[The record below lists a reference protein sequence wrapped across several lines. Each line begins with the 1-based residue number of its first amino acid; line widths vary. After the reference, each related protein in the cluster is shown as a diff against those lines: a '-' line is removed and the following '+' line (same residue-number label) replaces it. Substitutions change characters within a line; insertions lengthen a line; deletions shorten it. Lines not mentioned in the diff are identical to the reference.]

1 MRPVKDIVL
10 IGPMGS
16 GKSTVAQALAQHS
29 GTPLVDLDQH
39 IEATAGMRIAD
50 IFAREGEAGFRA
62 REHAALKEALAQGRV
77 VATGGGVVLAPENRA
92 LLRDTVC
99 VWLDAPIETLAA
111 RLREEAA
118 HRPLLQGT
126 DVAEKLAALDAV
138 RRPLYAEVAQLHI
151 DTHGASLDEI
161 AARISAALAV
171 LQ

>member
-16 GKSTVAQALAQHS
+16 GKSTVAQALAQLA
-29 GTPLVDLDQH
+29 GTPSVDLDQS

-50 IFAREGEAGFRA
+50 IFKTEGETGFRA
-62 REHAALKEALAQGRV
+62 REHTALKATLGQGRV
-77 VATGGGVVLAPENRA
+77 VATGGGVVLAAENRA

-118 HRPLLQGT
+118 HRPLLQGA
-126 DVAEKLAALDAV
+126 DLAEKLLALDAV

-151 DTHGASLDEI
+151 DTHGASPDEI
-161 AARISAALAV
+161 AARIRAALDV